1 MKSRGRL
8 PSPLTSPVRF
18 QAGCGRTCEGP
29 ADLSE
34 LAYTEL
40 AYPECPACPHRLT
53 PDGGPDF
60 CRWLPQGGAH
70 PFAAL
75 AALRAQLEL

>member
-1 MKSRGRL
+1 MKASAGRA
-8 PSPLTSPVRF
+8 PLRSARF
-18 QAGCGRTCEGP
+18 RAGCGRTCEGP
-29 ADLSE
+29 AGLPE

-53 PDGGPDF
+53 PDGGPSF
-60 CRWLPQGGAH
+60 CRWLPQGAPH

-75 AALRAQLEL
+75 GALRAQLEP